1 MSLFQAE
8 GQQIY
13 KEIQT
18 SQSVLVDCW
27 APWCPPCRLI
37 GAVLEEIDLEFDLKI
52 VKVNA
57 DENPEFI
64 SEFQVMGLPTLL
76 LFQDGQLV
84 KRITGFQPKALL
96 VETLKN
102 SGIIE

>member
-1 MSLFQAE
+1 MSLLQAE

-18 SQSVLVDCW
+18 SQSVVVDCW
-27 APWCPPCRLI
+27 APWCPPCRMI
-37 GAVLEEIDLEFDLKI
+37 GAVLEEIDLEFDVKI
-52 VKVNA
+52 LKVNA

-76 LFQDGQLV
+76 LFRDGQLV
-84 KRITGFQPKALL
+84 KRITGFQPKYLL
-96 VETLKN
+96 IEALKN
-102 SGIIE
+102 SGVIE

>member
-1 MSLFQAE
+1 MSLLQAE

-37 GAVLEEIDLEFDLKI
+37 GSVLEEIDLEF
-52 VKVNA
+52 VKVNS
-57 DENPEFI
+57 DENSEFI

>member
-1 MSLFQAE
+1 MSLLQAE

-37 GAVLEEIDLEFDLKI
+37 GAVLEEIDSEFDVKI

-76 LFQDGQLV
+76 LFQDGQLL

-96 VETLKN
+96 VKTLKN
-102 SGIIE
+102 SGII

>member
-1 MSLFQAE
+1 MSLLQAE

-27 APWCPPCRLI
+27 APWCPPCRMI

-52 VKVNA
+52 LKVNA
-57 DENPEFI
+57 DENPKFI

-96 VETLKN
+96 VEALKN
-102 SGIIE
+102 FGIIE